1 MKKRQNYK
9 SENEFLKSKA
19 PKFDK
24 KCCFVYKCAEFIS
37 KKECGVVKVNFL
49 PNYFMGKFILKK
61 IKCAKV
67 RLIDLNQICN
77 AFSKNFQKLS
87 IKVTYLATGT
97 MIKGASGYF
106 STE

>member
-1 MKKRQNYK
+1 M
-9 SENEFLKSKA
+9 
-19 PKFDK
+19 
-24 KCCFVYKCAEFIS
+24 
-37 KKECGVVKVNFL
+37 NFL
-49 PNYFMGKFILKK
+49 PNYFMG
-61 IKCAKV
+61 KCAKV

-77 AFSKNFQKLS
+77 VFSKNFQKLS

>member
-1 MKKRQNYK
+1 MCGIHF
-9 SENEFLKSKA
+9 ENNNIVA
-19 PKFDK
+19 
-24 KCCFVYKCAEFIS
+24 
-37 KKECGVVKVNFL
+37 KKECEDVKVNFL

-61 IKCAKV
+61 TKCAKV

-97 MIKGASGYF
+97 MINGASGYF